1 MIFNTKLDKA
11 IKFATMAH
19 KGQMRK
25 TDSDLPYS
33 YHIMSVGFLLL
44 KAGFSDD
51 VVIAGILH
59 DVIEDCGVTK
69 EEITNLFG
77 ENVAYIVSS
86 VSEDKTIEWERRK
99 QEYMNNVMNG
109 SDDVKAVFAADKIHN
124 IHNLLDLLERGE
136 DLSKYFKKDTK
147 TTILQYINYVD
158 SLESVWSHE
167 LVGELKLA
175 IENLKRYL

>member
-19 KGQMRK
+19 KSQMRK

-33 YHIMSVGFLLL
+33 YHVMSVGFLLL

-86 VSEDKTIEWERRK
+86 VSEDKTIGLEIRK
-99 QEYMNNVMNG
+99 QEYMNHVMNG
-109 SDDVKAVFAADKIHN
+109 SDEVKAVFAADKICN
-124 IHNLLDLLERGE
+124 VHNLLDLLEKGE
-136 DLSKYFKKDTK
+136 DLSKYFKRDTG
-147 TTILQYINYVD
+147 TVILKYVNYVD
-158 SLESVWSHE
+158 SLKSVWNHE
-167 LVGELKLA
+167 LVEELKSV
-175 IENLKRYL
+175 IEDLKKYL